1 MPDSNSPLVG
11 QVSPFL
17 NRDQPTLADVLE
29 KVETN
34 TELKPGR
41 RSQLCSSLRTIG
53 KILGLPLDAI
63 PAHKRWLRD
72 RLAKAMPRQ
81 AGVSKKRFDN
91 ARSDLWRAHAVAGI
105 GRSRRAYLAPLSPE
119 WQALWDA
126 IASDHLRW
134 RLKRFMS
141 FCSALG
147 IKPEDVDET
156 TFALFRTALDEEGWV
171 DNVDRAFRSAINSW
185 NTAVE
190 TVPRWPQRRVA
201 LPPRRRSGWT
211 LPLKAFPATFQ
222 SDVAERRRVFS
233 GRDYLADD
241 GPMRTPKESTVD
253 HREFQIRMAASALVH
268 RGHPIENITSLAYL
282 VEIDNFKDIIRFM
295 IDRKGE
301 PTEAIHGLASGL
313 CAIAKHHVKVAPA
326 HLEALRCI
334 CKKLDLDVEGLRE
347 KTRQRLLQFDDPEN
361 VGLLLDLPDRL
372 VEAAKGRKN
381 PRDKAAARLVEVAVA
396 IEILCF
402 TGLRVS
408 ELAGLDLERHL
419 KWGRDEDGEV
429 LHIQIRGGEFKSRK
443 AIYHELR
450 GESLEL
456 VRHLLEEYRPRL
468 QARPGT
474 ALFPGRF
481 DGHKS
486 ANNFGERI
494 KRVIRQHTGLVVN
507 VHLIR
512 SIIGKLHLKRDP
524 GDYVTV
530 SRVLHN
536 TLDTTTKSYT
546 QHEAQTARDHYRKT
560 VLEAKAAPRRVR
572 WRRSRKSKKKDDKE

>member
-1 MPDSNSPLVG
+1 
-11 QVSPFL
+11 
-17 NRDQPTLADVLE
+17 
-29 KVETN
+29 
-34 TELKPGR
+34 
-41 RSQLCSSLRTIG
+41 
-53 KILGLPLDAI
+53 
-63 PAHKRWLRD
+63 
-72 RLAKAMPRQ
+72 MPRQ
-81 AGVSKKRFDN
+81 ASVSPHRFDN
-91 ARSDLWRAHAVAGI
+91 ARSDLWKALTVAGI

-141 FCSALG
+141 YCSALG

-185 NTAVE
+185 NSGVE
-190 TVPRWPQRRVA
+190 TVPGWPQRRIA
-201 LPPRRRSGWT
+201 LPPSRRSGWT
-211 LPLKAFPATFQ
+211 LPLKAFSTSFQ
-222 SDVAERRRVFS
+222 ADVAERRRVFS
-233 GRDYLADD
+233 GEDYFAND
-241 GPMRTPKESTVD
+241 GPIRKPKESTVD
-253 HREFQIRMAASALVH
+253 HREFQTLMAASALVH
-268 RGHPIENITSLAYL
+268 RGHPIENIISLAYL
-282 VEIDNFKDIIRFM
+282 VEVENFKEVIRFL
-295 IDRKGE
+295 IDRKGK
-301 PTEAIHGLASGL
+301 PTEAIHGFAIGL
-313 CAIAKHHVKVAPA
+313 CAIAKHHVKVGPE
-326 HLEALRCI
+326 HLEALRRI
-334 CKKLDLDVEGLRE
+334 CKKLDLEVEGLRE
-347 KTRQRLLQFDDPEN
+347 KTRERLLQFDDPEN
-361 VGLLLDLPDRL
+361 VGLLLDLPDYL
-372 VEAAKGRKN
+372 VDAAKKRKN
-381 PRDKAAARLVEVAVA
+381 PRDKAAAHLVEVAVA

-419 KWGRDEDGEV
+419 TWGRDKDGEV

-443 AIYHELR
+443 PIYHELR

-456 VRHLLEEYRPRL
+456 IRHYLKEYRRRL
-468 QARPGT
+468 QPRPGT
-474 ALFPGRF
+474 TLFPGRF
-481 DGHKS
+481 GGHKS

-494 KRVIRQHTGLVVN
+494 KRVIRQYTGLVVN

-536 TLDTTTKSYT
+536 TIETTTQSYT
-546 QHEAQTARDHYRKT
+546 QHEAQTARDHFRKT

-572 WRRSRKSKKKDDKE
+572 WRRSRKSKEKDDKK